1 MAVSETVERSVRLD
15 GPCSSWFPLAQDSL
29 AASGFQEVA
38 ADAAQRRLTA
48 RYGDSRIGGRVTV
61 THGPSSRTRRSTDS
75 HTAIATPPMNLQPH
89 YLHFPPPRTH
99 WKEAAFC
106 FSH

>member
-61 THGPSSRTRRSTDS
+61 TLGPSRSPGGTDVAVVVS
-75 HTAIATPPMNLQPH
+75 ANLDGGV
-89 YLHFPPPRTH
+89 LCDR
-99 WKEAAFC
+99 C
-106 FSH
+106 I

>member
-61 THGPSSRTRRSTDS
+61 TLAPCAPPGETETVVAV
-75 HTAIATPPMNLQPH
+75 TACVGGGCA
-89 YLHFPPPRTH
+89 
-99 WKEAAFC
+99 
-106 FSH
+106 